1 MDPISLVTPR
11 TDLTQEPTSARP
23 TPRSGVA
30 FRDVV
35 SRSAG
40 SLVDQAR
47 TMMTRLP
54 GGPVLAAAVRGAPT
68 TTALSAPVAAPYVT
82 TAGGVRPNVVADGT
96 PSSAASSTVPGSAH
110 GATNAEGPGGA
121 PDLGSSAPGI
131 EGTLQSS
138 QDMNLYYLQLQE
150 AMAAE
155 NRAYSAS
162 SNVLKARHDTVK
174 NAIGNIR

>member
-11 TDLTQEPTSARP
+11 TDLAQEPTSARP
-23 TPRSGVA
+23 TPRTGVA

-68 TTALSAPVAAPYVT
+68 TTALSAPLSPYVT
-82 TAGGVRPNVVADGT
+82 PNGGRPAPVTDHVPPAGT
-96 PSSAASSTVPGSAH
+96 PGTQAA
-110 GATNAEGPGGA
+110 NAEGPGGGS
-121 PDLGSSAPGI
+121 DLGGTSATPGI

-155 NRAYSAS
+155 NRSYSAS

>member
-1 MDPISLVTPR
+1 MDRISLVTPR
-11 TDLTQEPTSARP
+11 TDLAQEPTTARP
-23 TPRSGVA
+23 TPRSGTA
-30 FRDVV
+30 FKDVV

-40 SLVDQAR
+40 SLVEQAR
-47 TMMTRLP
+47 SMMTRLP

-68 TTALSAPVAAPYVT
+68 ASTFSAPTHGGSLAGVGVDTGGGPAPVAP
-82 TAGGVRPNVVADGT
+82 GT
-96 PSSAASSTVPGSAH
+96 PHPPNAALPP
-110 GATNAEGPGGA
+110 AEGPGGA
-121 PDLGSSAPGI
+121 PTEGNTPGI
-131 EGTLQSS
+131 EATLQSS

-155 NRAYSAS
+155 NRSYSAS